1 MFLSV
6 ADKRLLGEALQHR
19 VIDRDTGQVIRH
31 VIWADDVAGKYGQ
44 VSEDGGSINVCAG
57 NIMLERVPLC

>member
-6 ADKRLLGEALQHR
+6 ADKRVLAEALMHR
-19 VIDRDTGQVIRH
+19 VVDRDTGQVIPH
-31 VIWADDVAGKYGQ
+31 VIWADDVSGKYGQ
-44 VSEDGGSINVCAG
+44 VSEDGGSINACRG